1 MRTRSIMGNEV
12 IRREDP
18 GILRGESRYVA
29 DTARL
34 DLPDAVHVAFVRSTD
49 AHASITSIDTTEAAR
64 APGVVAVYTNADVGI
79 TDRPPPMVG
88 LLPETMPRPV
98 LASGRVR
105 YVGEPIA
112 AVVAATYAEA
122 VDAAELVLVETEP
135 LPVVAGV
142 DASRAADVL
151 LFPDAGTNVASA
163 FPAGD
168 HAIDLSG
175 CEVVVEHEIL
185 NQRVAPSPLEPRVAA
200 ATWDGERLT
209 QHAATQGA
217 HATQEGLCAA
227 LGLPPEQIRVVV
239 RDVGGGF
246 GAKGGT
252 TPEEIV
258 VAWLARELARPV
270 VWAETRSENFVGMQH
285 GRAQRQT
292 VSVGGTRDGR
302 ITHYRL
308 RLVQD
313 AGAYPLMGAIL
324 PVATRTMASGVYD
337 IEHVEVDSVSLV
349 TNTTPVA
356 SYRGAGRPEAAAA
369 IERAVDIFAAEIGVD
384 PAEVRRRNFVP
395 PDAFPYRTR
404 TGAEYDSGRYAD
416 ALERALDAA
425 DYEALRDE
433 QRHRRAAGSSRLLG
447 IGLAVYV
454 EVTAFGGGGEFGEVT
469 VRPDGTVLAKTGST
483 PYGQGHLTTWAML
496 VAERLGVPMERVEVV
511 YGDTDVIPHSNF
523 TGGSRSVQLAG
534 SAIWQA
540 SGRVVDQAR
549 DVAARLLEAAPEDV
563 MLDTS
568 DGDGRFHV
576 AGVPAVSVSWSEVA
590 SASDGPISG
599 LADFVQPQPTFPFG
613 AHVAVVEIDAETG
626 HTDLIRFIAVD
637 DAGTIVNPLLA
648 AGQVHGGLA
657 QGIAQALFERVGF
670 DDDATPL
677 TTNLMD
683 YPMPSAAELPSFERI
698 VQETP
703 TPLNELGAKGIGEAG
718 TIGATPAVQN
728 AVVDALS
735 HLGVRHVEMPCTP
748 ERVWRAIR
756 EHSG

>member
-1 MRTRSIMGNEV
+1 
-12 IRREDP
+12 
-18 GILRGESRYVA
+18 
-29 DTARL
+29 
-34 DLPDAVHVAFVRSTD
+34 
-49 AHASITSIDTTEAAR
+49 
-64 APGVVAVYTNADVGI
+64 
-79 TDRPPPMVG
+79 
-88 LLPETMPRPV
+88 
-98 LASGRVR
+98 
-105 YVGEPIA
+105 
-112 AVVAATYAEA
+112 
-122 VDAAELVLVETEP
+122 
-135 LPVVAGV
+135 
-142 DASRAADVL
+142 
-151 LFPDAGTNVASA
+151 
-163 FPAGD
+163 
-168 HAIDLSG
+168 
-175 CEVVVEHEIL
+175 
-185 NQRVAPSPLEPRVAA
+185 
-200 ATWDGERLT
+200 
-209 QHAATQGA
+209 
-217 HATQEGLCAA
+217 
-227 LGLPPEQIRVVV
+227 
-239 RDVGGGF
+239 
-246 GAKGGT
+246 
-252 TPEEIV
+252 
-258 VAWLARELARPV
+258 
-270 VWAETRSENFVGMQH
+270 MQH

-657 QGIAQALFERVGF
+657 QGIAQALFEGVGF